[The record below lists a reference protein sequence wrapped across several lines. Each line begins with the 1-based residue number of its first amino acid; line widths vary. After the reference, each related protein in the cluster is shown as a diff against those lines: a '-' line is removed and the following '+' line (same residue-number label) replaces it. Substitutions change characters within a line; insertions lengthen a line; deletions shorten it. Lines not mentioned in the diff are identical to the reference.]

1 VQNFK
6 VNGDRLW
13 ESLMDMA
20 KIGATEKGGVCRLAL
35 TDVDKAARD
44 LFGKWCEDAG
54 CTVSVDEMGNIFGRR
69 PGKNNDLAPV
79 MTGSHIDSQ
88 PTGGKFDGIYGVLAG
103 LEVIRT
109 LNDMGLETER
119 PIEVSAW
126 TNEEGSRFSPAMIAS
141 GVFAGAFDLDYGL
154 DRADADGKT
163 IGEELKRIGYAG
175 PEKCGGREIAA
186 FFEAH
191 IEQGPILEAEEKTI
205 GVVQGVQGMRWYDV
219 KVTGMESH
227 AGTTPME
234 RRKDAAVGAAR
245 MVDALDKLGND
256 NRPDARTTCGMFEL
270 SPGSRNVI
278 PGHVYFSV
286 DIRHPDADTLA
297 RLGEEYA
304 ETCRKIAADMKL
316 ELKFEEIWY
325 SPPVKFAD
333 ICVGAVEQ
341 AAEDL
346 GMPSR
351 PIISGA
357 GHDAV
362 YISNVAPA
370 GMIFIPCED
379 GVSHNEI
386 ESATKDDVAA
396 GCDVLL
402 NAMVSCANDV

>member
-13 ESLMDMA
+13 KSLMEMA
-20 KIGATEKGGVCRLAL
+20 KVGATEKGGVCRLAL
-35 TDVDKAARD
+35 TDVEKEARD
-44 LFGKWCEDAG
+44 LFVKWCEEAG
-54 CTVSVDEMGNIFGRR
+54 CTVSVDAMGNIFGRR

-88 PTGGKFDGIYGVLAG
+88 PTGGKFDGIYGVLSG
-103 LEVIRT
+103 LEVIRS

-126 TNEEGSRFSPAMIAS
+126 TNEEGSRFAPAMTAS
-141 GVFAGAFDLDYGL
+141 GVFAGVFDLEYGL
-154 DRADADGKT
+154 SRTDADGKT
-163 IGEELKRIGYAG
+163 IGEELERIGYAG
-175 PEKCGGREIAA
+175 DVACGGRDIAA
-186 FFEAH
+186 FFEVH

-205 GVVQGVQGMRWYDV
+205 GIVQGVQGMRWYDV
-219 KVTGMESH
+219 EVTGMESH
-227 AGTTPME
+227 AGTTPMD
-234 RRKDAAVGAAR
+234 RRKDAIVGAAR

-256 NRPDARTTCGMFEL
+256 NRPDARTTCGMFEI

-278 PGHVYFSV
+278 PGHVSFSADV
-286 DIRHPDADTLA
+286 RHPDDDTLA
-297 RLGEEYA
+297 GLGEQFGD
-304 ETCRKIAADMKL
+304 TCRKIAADMKL

-325 SPPVKFAD
+325 SPPVNFAEN
-333 ICVGAVEQ
+333 CVSAVEQ
-341 AAEDL
+341 AAAAL

-362 YISNVAPA
+362 YISKVAPA

-386 ESATKDDVAA
+386 EAASPDDVAA

-402 NAMVSCANDV
+402 NAMVTCANEV